1 MRVVIRNK
9 AYQFQFVPKI
19 EQGAKG
25 MCDSPSAAGKRIRV
39 LERLSGQDRLET
51 IIHEILHACYWD
63 MDEEAIH
70 HPAADIARILWRLG
84 YRAEK

>member
-9 AYQFQFVPKI
+9 AYQLQFVPKI

-25 MCDSPSAAGKRIRV
+25 MCDAPSAAAKRIRV
-39 LERLSGQDRLET
+39 LERLKGQDRLET
-51 IIHEILHACYWD
+51 IIHELLHACYWD

-70 HPAADIARILWRLG
+70 HPAEDIARVLWRLG

>member
-9 AYQFQFVPKI
+9 AYQLQFTPKI

-25 MCDSPSAAGKRIRV
+25 MCDAPTAAGKRIRI
-39 LERLSGQDRLET
+39 LERLKGQDRLET
-51 IIHEILHACYWD
+51 IIHELLHACYWD

-70 HPAADIARILWRLG
+70 HPAADIARVLWRLG